1 MRFAIPVIL
10 ILLGVFQQMNAQD
23 TNPIKKVY
31 FNQLEASQYNI
42 GENGVAWSSS
52 STLSNFFKLYTT
64 GWFKGDYWG
73 PGADGILKYA
83 SNNAPPSIYG
93 ANGFF
98 GIGSDTNA
106 NVQHLLDN
114 HHRVS
119 GLYLLTTIF
128 TNGYSATVTVTNA
141 SGVVITTNI
150 GAAPNYTYVNQT
162 NDWSYMDPTQFW
174 SNMLAGEGG
183 TNFAPVSTNANGF
196 WSTTNQPTF
205 LWAYN
210 KGVPQIPT
218 NTPPPMI
225 PGLEDDTLRDVAAQV
240 NYPGDYGF
248 KLKGYQN
255 RDEAEQFDFQ
265 GDDGPGEVLFY
276 QEFWWAN
283 YLREYVYIP
292 TISNRETAGMNS
304 NAPYQFTDYTQLIA
318 FSADF
323 LCHSSNAAH
332 LPGYYDPGL
341 TSVDFPAFSQ
351 GSSFL
356 IGTNGS
362 LDVSGNMF
370 IDQAATLTVKGA
382 LSVTNETFYVGKVTS
397 NNTLIISDGGV
408 VTNNNA
414 VIGSSAAATNNSALI
429 TGSGS
434 AWFLYGDL
442 IVGEFGSANSMTIS
456 NGGQVTNGLSTLGS
470 VIGFGGDSTGN
481 SVLVTGTNV
490 SGVASLW
497 TCVNDL
503 TVGWSGSS
511 NSLRITQ
518 GGGVTS
524 YIGIIGDDTNATGN
538 SAVVDGSGSY
548 WSNSNVLLIG
558 VSGSGNSLLITNR
571 GQVMAVNSD
580 IGVNAGSTANMVTVS
595 GVGSVLTNS
604 GDLTVGYSGSS
615 NTLTVSARAKVFSS
629 NSYIGR
635 DPGSTGNTVIV
646 TGTGSLWTNSGD
658 LYVGNQGASNNL
670 VISSGGMVINGGQD
684 STGGVIGFIT
694 NSSNNSVVVTGSGST
709 WLSAGDVVIGYSGIG
724 NRLEVSNGGT
734 VSNGVVNYAGGLS
747 GGIIGFNEGS
757 TDNSVLVTGTG
768 SRWISSGDL
777 FVGFNGAGNSM
788 VISNGG
794 SIYNSQVDFG
804 GVLGWGA
811 ASSNNTV
818 IVTDAGSTW
827 TNSGN
832 LTVGYEGSGN
842 SMVISNRGTVAVA
855 SNSYIGNAST
865 SSNNSVLVTGAN
877 SLWTNSGAVT
887 IGAGGAEGNT
897 LTVADGG
904 QVVASEIVVNA
915 GRLQADASNAFGL
928 TPLITL
934 GGGSGAAATFGFSTN
949 VSINS
954 LTRQSNSLLA
964 PSSGA
969 VLNINGNLNAAS
981 GYGAFDLSDYYT
993 VGTNDVVT
1001 FGSQSGLDVADLRV
1015 ASGNT
1020 NWSFQTNANA
1030 IQLIFNQQV
1039 YAGSDL
1045 YVGSYS
1051 PGNFVDFFAVETNS
1065 YDNTYVG
1072 YGATASNNTLT
1083 VANAGTLLT
1092 NSAVLYVGNEGSGN
1106 TMKVANA
1113 GTVASFISYIG
1124 NSSTSS
1130 NNSVLVTGTSSALN
1144 TAILGVGYDGSG
1156 NSLVIA
1162 DGGTVAVASFDIFIG
1177 YGSTS
1182 SNNSLLVTGTS
1193 SLLTNRIGNGL
1204 FVGHYGSSNSMVISN
1219 GGTVAVAS
1227 DSLIGWGA
1235 ASSNNSVLVTGP
1247 DSLWTNSS
1255 YQRLGNAGLVVGYGG
1270 SGNSLIIS
1278 NGGTV
1283 AVVFDSLIGYESTSS
1298 NNSVLVTDVGSLWTN
1313 SGDLFIGKAGSGNS
1327 LVISNGGK
1335 VFNAMGYIGSESTA
1349 TGNLVT
1355 VTGSNSSWI
1364 NSGDLYVGYAGQ
1376 SNRLVISDGGFVSN
1390 VNGFDDGVDPTDA
1403 YNSVLVTGSGSRWV
1417 NSGNLTFGLAGH
1429 DNSLVISDG
1438 GMVSVGGNSTIGD
1451 QSTASNN
1458 SVLVAGANSLW
1469 TNSYGLLVGGEGS
1482 SNSLVISNGGTV
1494 ANIYGYVGVDT
1505 NSSNN
1510 SVLVTGSNSLWTN
1523 SGDLSVGGSGSG
1535 NSLVISNGGMVANY
1549 SANIGFDT
1557 VSSNNSVLVTGSNS
1571 LWTNSSNLYVGN
1583 YGSRNSLVISNGGMV
1598 ASSVGYIGVATSS
1611 SNNSVLV
1618 MEVGSLWTISSDL
1631 YVGVEGSGNNLVISN
1646 GGMVANY
1653 SANIGFDTVSSN
1665 NCVLVTGEGSLWTN
1679 AVELYV
1685 GNAGS
1690 GNNLTIANSGSVAAS
1705 SITIASQT
1713 GSSGTLNIGRFGTN
1727 DSAGTITAPTIT
1739 FGSGTGTINFNQ
1751 TNTLTL
1757 SSDISGNGSVNQLGN
1772 GTTIL
1777 SGNNS
1782 YTGTTLIRAGTVQA
1796 ASMNA
1801 FGTSAVTL
1809 TNTGTLSLSSNL
1821 TIDSLIW
1828 DSSATI
1834 ALPYLN
1840 GGEYLNITGAL
1851 ALSGSGAGTFDL
1863 SGNRLGANPVQLMAW
1878 GTSNSYTTDQFS
1890 VTGWSSYLL
1899 SISNNA
1905 LWIASLDL
1913 YVGSNSSVS
1922 PTNFTSGTNTYG
1934 NTYVGYT
1941 ADASNNLLT
1950 IGNTNT
1956 VLTNAGL
1963 LYVGYDGSSNSMV
1976 ISNGGRVAN
1985 EDGII
1990 GLRTNSSNNSVLVTG
2005 SNSLWTNSGGLSVG
2019 EGGSGNSL
2027 TVADGGTVAS
2037 DSGIIGSYDT
2047 YTSSNNSVLVTGSG
2061 SLWTNNSDLVV
2072 GADISG
2078 NSLVISNG
2086 GKVANTDGFIGDT
2099 PFSSN
2104 NSVLVTGSNS
2114 LWTNAGGLFIGNYG
2128 SGTLTIANSGS
2139 VAASSITI
2147 ASQSNSTGTL
2157 NIGRFGTNDT
2167 AGTITAPT
2175 ITFGSGTGTINFNQ
2189 TKAFTL
2195 SSDISGNGS
2204 VNQLGRSQKGKFSTI
2219 LSGNNT
2225 YTGTTLISG
2234 GTLQAAS
2241 TNAFGTSAV
2250 TLTDRGIL
2258 SLSTNLTIASLI
2270 WSSSKSVISLTPG
2283 AQQLTIDGA
2292 LTSGG
2297 GGVFDFGGYTNSGT
2311 NTIITFGTNSGF
2323 NVDDFSVVGSKSD
2336 LRNWSFLLTGNSLSA
2351 WYISGGGGGGNIT
2364 NSGNQTISGNTTNA
2378 SLTITAGT
2386 TVVTQAATATFT
2398 NQVTVDSG
2406 VLDINGTVVTPTA
2419 TIETSGTLMGSG
2431 TLQLTGGNL
2440 YITGML
2446 APGNSPGTFFVNGG
2460 NLVMGSTAIWDQQI
2474 YSASVYDRVVVT
2486 GSAILNGTMNITT
2499 DGVTQLQFG
2508 QKYNF
2513 LTASGGISGAFS
2525 SIMAP
2530 EGFRGRL
2537 LLSGDNTQ
2545 ANILI
2550 APASYTQLAANR
2562 NQSNVATA
2570 LNSFIPY
2577 TSGDQMVVSTSL
2589 DSLTASQYNQA
2600 FNAIMPTFYQQIAT
2614 IAFNNANAQNMQL
2627 VQRLWGLRVAEG
2639 GGFSMSGLADN
2650 MPLLEGQG
2658 DGSTGKGVLDSKK
2671 DILRPGLDNHWGMF
2685 VDGNG
2690 IFAQANSGNM
2700 LPGYNSQSGGVTTG
2714 LTYKWNENVGTG
2726 IYCGY
2731 QGTYT
2736 KSGADGSG
2744 LGTGSRLIDNAVRFG
2759 VFGTYGQKDGKGLFV
2774 NALAGGGYHNFQA
2787 TRIIQYTG
2795 MNRTANSAPGAGE
2808 LDTMLAAGYD
2818 IKKGKFTFGPTASL
2832 QYTYLGVN
2840 SLNETGAQS
2849 LSFNSGGWN
2858 SSSMLSSVGAH
2869 AAYSWV
2875 ANKNVVVVPQVNLS
2889 WQHEFMQNPYA
2900 ISGNL
2905 GGTSPTFSNWSATPI
2920 RDFLYTGVGFTVEF
2934 AKKWNTSF
2942 FYNAAAG
2949 NSDLVSQ
2956 NIFWSAGIKF

>member
-1 MRFAIPVIL
+1 MRFAIPAIL
-10 ILLGVFQQMNAQD
+10 ILLGVFQQMNAQV
-23 TNPIKKVY
+23 TNVN

-64 GWFKGDYWG
+64 GWKEGKFNTNKPWDYYG
-73 PGADGILKYA
+73 PGADGILNYA

-141 SGVVITTNI
+141 SGAVITTNI

-162 NDWSYMDPTQFW
+162 NDWSYMTPTQFW

-558 VSGSGNSLLITNR
+558 VSGSGNSLLITNG

-604 GDLTVGYSGSS
+604 GDLTVGYGGSS
-615 NTLTVSARAKVFSS
+615 NTLSVSARAKVFSS

-768 SRWISSGDL
+768 SQWNSSGDL

-794 SIYNSQVDFG
+794 SISNSQVDFG

-832 LTVGYEGSGN
+832 LTIGYEGSAN
-842 SMVISNRGTVAVA
+842 SMVISNGGTVAVA

-865 SSNNSVLVTGAN
+865 SSNNSVLVTG
-877 SLWTNSGAVT
+877 
-887 IGAGGAEGNT
+887 EG
-897 LTVADGG
+897 
-904 QVVASEIVVNA
+904 
-915 GRLQADASNAFGL
+915 
-928 TPLITL
+928 
-934 GGGSGAAATFGFSTN
+934 
-949 VSINS
+949 
-954 LTRQSNSLLA
+954 
-964 PSSGA
+964 
-969 VLNINGNLNAAS
+969 
-981 GYGAFDLSDYYT
+981 
-993 VGTNDVVT
+993 
-1001 FGSQSGLDVADLRV
+1001 
-1015 ASGNT
+1015 
-1020 NWSFQTNANA
+1020 
-1030 IQLIFNQQV
+1030 
-1039 YAGSDL
+1039 
-1045 YVGSYS
+1045 
-1051 PGNFVDFFAVETNS
+1051 
-1065 YDNTYVG
+1065 
-1072 YGATASNNTLT
+1072 
-1083 VANAGTLLT
+1083 
-1092 NSAVLYVGNEGSGN
+1092 
-1106 TMKVANA
+1106 
-1113 GTVASFISYIG
+1113 
-1124 NSSTSS
+1124 
-1130 NNSVLVTGTSSALN
+1130 
-1144 TAILGVGYDGSG
+1144 
-1156 NSLVIA
+1156 
-1162 DGGTVAVASFDIFIG
+1162 
-1177 YGSTS
+1177 
-1182 SNNSLLVTGTS
+1182 
-1193 SLLTNRIGNGL
+1193 
-1204 FVGHYGSSNSMVISN
+1204 
-1219 GGTVAVAS
+1219 
-1227 DSLIGWGA
+1227 
-1235 ASSNNSVLVTGP
+1235 
-1247 DSLWTNSS
+1247 
-1255 YQRLGNAGLVVGYGG
+1255 
-1270 SGNSLIIS
+1270 
-1278 NGGTV
+1278 
-1283 AVVFDSLIGYESTSS
+1283 
-1298 NNSVLVTDVGSLWTN
+1298 
-1313 SGDLFIGKAGSGNS
+1313 
-1327 LVISNGGK
+1327 
-1335 VFNAMGYIGSESTA
+1335 
-1349 TGNLVT
+1349 
-1355 VTGSNSSWI
+1355 
-1364 NSGDLYVGYAGQ
+1364 
-1376 SNRLVISDGGFVSN
+1376 
-1390 VNGFDDGVDPTDA
+1390 
-1403 YNSVLVTGSGSRWV
+1403 
-1417 NSGNLTFGLAGH
+1417 
-1429 DNSLVISDG
+1429 
-1438 GMVSVGGNSTIGD
+1438 
-1451 QSTASNN
+1451 
-1458 SVLVAGANSLW
+1458 SLW

-1494 ANIYGYVGVDT
+1494 ANIYSYVGVDT

-1583 YGSRNSLVISNGGMV
+1583 YGSSNSLVISNGGMV

-1618 MEVGSLWTISSDL
+1618 TEVGSLWTISSDL
-1631 YVGVEGSGNNLVISN
+1631 YVGVEGSGN
-1646 GGMVANY
+1646 
-1653 SANIGFDTVSSN
+1653 
-1665 NCVLVTGEGSLWTN
+1665 SL
-1679 AVELYV
+1679 
-1685 GNAGS
+1685 
-1690 GNNLTIANSGSVAAS
+1690 
-1705 SITIASQT
+1705 
-1713 GSSGTLNIGRFGTN
+1713 
-1727 DSAGTITAPTIT
+1727 
-1739 FGSGTGTINFNQ
+1739 
-1751 TNTLTL
+1751 
-1757 SSDISGNGSVNQLGN
+1757 
-1772 GTTIL
+1772 
-1777 SGNNS
+1777 
-1782 YTGTTLIRAGTVQA
+1782 
-1796 ASMNA
+1796 
-1801 FGTSAVTL
+1801 
-1809 TNTGTLSLSSNL
+1809 
-1821 TIDSLIW
+1821 
-1828 DSSATI
+1828 
-1834 ALPYLN
+1834 
-1840 GGEYLNITGAL
+1840 
-1851 ALSGSGAGTFDL
+1851 
-1863 SGNRLGANPVQLMAW
+1863 
-1878 GTSNSYTTDQFS
+1878 
-1890 VTGWSSYLL
+1890 
-1899 SISNNA
+1899 
-1905 LWIASLDL
+1905 
-1913 YVGSNSSVS
+1913 
-1922 PTNFTSGTNTYG
+1922 
-1934 NTYVGYT
+1934 
-1941 ADASNNLLT
+1941 
-1950 IGNTNT
+1950 
-1956 VLTNAGL
+1956 
-1963 LYVGYDGSSNSMV
+1963 V
-1976 ISNGGRVAN
+1976 ISNGGRV
-1985 EDGII
+1985 
-1990 GLRTNSSNNSVLVTG
+1990 NSSVADIGFAATSTGNSVL
-2005 SNSLWTNSGGLSVG
+2005 
-2019 EGGSGNSL
+2019 
-2027 TVADGGTVAS
+2027 
-2037 DSGIIGSYDT
+2037 I
-2047 YTSSNNSVLVTGSG
+2047 TGSG
-2061 SLWTNNSDLVV
+2061 STWSN
-2072 GADISG
+2072 SG
-2078 NSLVISNG
+2078 NL
-2086 GKVANTDGFIGDT
+2086 TIGD
-2099 PFSSN
+2099 
-2104 NSVLVTGSNS
+2104 
-2114 LWTNAGGLFIGNYG
+2114 AG
-2128 SGTLTIANSGS
+2128 SGTLTVANGGVLS
-2139 VAASSITI
+2139 ASRILI
-2147 ASQSNSTGTL
+2147 GTNGDL
-2157 NIGRFGTNDT
+2157 DFGRYQQNDT
-2167 AGTITAPT
+2167 AGNVVTTTIE
-2175 ITFGSGTGTINFNQ
+2175 FTGTNSDDYGINFNQ
-2189 TKAFTL
+2189 SDTL
-2195 SSDISGNGS
+2195 HLTSSIIGAGW
-2204 VNQLGRSQKGKFSTI
+2204 VCQLG
-2219 LSGNNT
+2219 
-2225 YTGTTLISG
+2225 TGTSVMSG
-2234 GTLQAAS
+2234 SNSYSLYTKIDAGTLVAAS
-2241 TNAFGTSAV
+2241 TNALGTGYLGIGGYADRA
-2250 TLTDRGIL
+2250 TLML
-2258 SLSTNLTIASLI
+2258 ATNLTVGDFI
-2270 WSSSKSVISLTPG
+2270 WGSNGLVALTAGSQTLTVAGMTNSAGSK
-2283 AQQLTIDGA
+2283 DGA
-2292 LTSGG
+2292 NVFRFLKTDLSNATNTLINYTSLAG
-2297 GGVFDFGGYTNSGT
+2297 FTTNS
-2311 NTIITFGTNSGF
+2311 
-2323 NVDDFSVVGSKSD
+2323 FSVSG
-2336 LRNWSFLLTGNSLSA
+2336 
-2351 WYISGGGGGGNIT
+2351 ISGYSFST
-2364 NSGNQTISGNTTNA
+2364 NGNQVSAYLSTSANVAVSN
-2378 SLTITAGT
+2378 S
-2386 TVVTQAATATFT
+2386 VT
-2398 NQVTVDSG
+2398 
-2406 VLDINGTVVTPTA
+2406 INGTLTVNSLTVDP
-2419 TIETSGTLMGSG
+2419 SGTLMGSG
-2431 TLQLTGGNL
+2431 TLSLTGGNL
-2440 YITGML
+2440 TVNGTI
-2446 APGNSPGTFFVNGG
+2446 APGNSPGTFFVSGG
-2460 NLVMGSTAIWDQQI
+2460 NLVMGASSVWDQQI

-2486 GSAILNGTMNITT
+2486 GSAFLNGTMNITT

-2525 SIMAP
+2525 SIVAP

-2537 LLSGDNTQ
+2537 LLSGNNTQ

-2577 TSGDQMVVSTSL
+2577 TSGDQQVVSTSL

-2787 TRIIQYTG
+2787 TRVIQYVG

-2875 ANKNVVVVPQVNLS
+2875 ANKNILVVPQVNLS

-2905 GGTSPTFSNWSATPI
+2905 GGTSPTFSNWSSTPI

-2934 AKKWNTSF
+2934 SKRWNTSF